1 MVPAKSPQIVCT
13 EAAIALSNLL
23 DLYKKTYGFRYP
35 FLVTT
40 HATMTAAIQHLI
52 DMSSAIPA
60 IAAQASL
67 YLRDAILAL
76 HEMRQSI
83 FLSPRY
89 LKGLGNLV
97 KTLAPNPPEHV
108 SHALAE
114 AGVDPHG
121 PSQNANPVKIPSPQ
135 IPPVG
140 LQKNPSPAPLEA
152 PDIHGTPFKH
162 VAPESQLPWSPFPN
176 ALDAPPL
183 AAPTAHAA
191 SHNMDMSTLLASGLN
206 SDLAQMNHEGILVD
220 PTGIDEEPGIWA
232 LDWNLDKL

>member
-23 DLYKKTYGFRYP
+23 DLYKNTYGFRYP

-121 PSQNANPVKIPSPQ
+121 PSHNADPVKIPSPHLL
-135 IPPVG
+135 PVG
-140 LQKNPSPAPLEA
+140 LQKYPSPAPLEV
-152 PDIHGTPFKH
+152 PDIPFKH
-162 VAPESQLPWSPFPN
+162 GAPEQQLPWSPFPN
-176 ALDAPPL
+176 ALDATPL
-183 AAPTAHAA
+183 AAPTAHAD

-206 SDLAQMNHEGILVD
+206 SDLAQMNPEGILVD
-220 PTGIDEEPGIWA
+220 PTSIDEEPGIWS
-232 LDWNLDKL
+232 LDWNLDK